1 MGNRGKPGQEPL
13 EKETVLVEELL
24 LVQKEENICTLT
36 INRPEKRNSLNPELL
51 LRLGDTLYSLKEE
64 SQIRVV
70 VIRGAGEQSFSA
82 GYDIGRIGGGEARE
96 ETGPRRN
103 PLEYGM
109 SSILDYPYPVIAMI
123 YGYAV
128 GAGLE
133 LAVTCDLRLI
143 ADTSRFGITPAKLGI
158 VYSHSGI
165 RKIMNLVGVAS
176 TKELFYTGRLID
188 ARRAREIGLV
198 DHVVP
203 TQELTSATYDLAREI
218 AGNAPLSV
226 SGTKTTISKLLN
238 YQTLSSED
246 EAELRQ
252 LQSQAMLS
260 EDLKE
265 GQKAFMEKRK
275 PRFTGR

>member
-1 MGNRGKPGQEPL
+1 
-13 EKETVLVEELL
+13 
-24 LVQKEENICTLT
+24 
-36 INRPEKRNSLNPELL
+36 
-51 LRLGDTLYSLKEE
+51 
-64 SQIRVV
+64 
-70 VIRGAGEQSFSA
+70 
-82 GYDIGRIGGGEARE
+82 
-96 ETGPRRN
+96 
-103 PLEYGM
+103 
-109 SSILDYPYPVIAMI
+109 
-123 YGYAV
+123 
-128 GAGLE
+128 
-133 LAVTCDLRLI
+133 
-143 ADTSRFGITPAKLGI
+143 
-158 VYSHSGI
+158 
-165 RKIMNLVGVAS
+165 MNLVGVAS

-265 GQKAFMEKRK
+265 GQRAFMEKRK